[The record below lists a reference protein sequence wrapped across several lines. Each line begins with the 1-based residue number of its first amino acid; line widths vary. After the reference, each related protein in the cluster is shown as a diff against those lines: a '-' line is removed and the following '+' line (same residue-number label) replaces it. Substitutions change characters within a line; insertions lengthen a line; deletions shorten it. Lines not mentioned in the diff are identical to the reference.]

1 MKKRWGLWVLSSLF
15 QLYKYMHLG
24 GHFYWWRK
32 PEYPE
37 KSIDGDLLQVTDK
50 LQLTCIFFWIQLTI
64 CRNKTDKF
72 TYK

>member
-1 MKKRWGLWVLSSLF
+1 MKKRWGLCVLSSLF

-37 KSIDGDLLQVTDK
+37 KSIDGVFTSVDIHSHDGVDVSFIA
-50 LQLTCIFFWIQLTI
+50 TCI
-64 CRNKTDKF
+64 
-72 TYK
+72 